1 MTEAFT
7 LQAVFA
13 IIGIAVFSLVW
24 LGLATSIRKI
34 SQREA
39 NPPSFNL
46 LLNAAHLGRFAG
58 WALVGAAA
66 LQIDFWTGVMLLVTR
81 IPAVLL
87 VAITF
92 LQRRELR
99 PSAKSLLTT
108 LLPVGFGLIA
118 LCSFIAMRGIE
129 SAAVPIVFG
138 IELPEST
145 PVQYATNLFVLA
157 CFAVQVLYALPQQIL
172 EAREKPLGNL
182 RWFQMSLLANY
193 GYTLLYSFLVQ
204 DALVQLVMRGAYSLV
219 FIEQAILVVMIER
232 AIARKKSSKKASSF
246 GSYD

>member
-1 MTEAFT
+1 MAEAFD

-13 IIGIAVFSLVW
+13 IIGIAVFALVW
-24 LGLATSIRKI
+24 IGLATSIRKI

-46 LLNAAHLGRFAG
+46 VLNAAHLGRFAG

-66 LQIDFWTGVMLLVTR
+66 LRVDFWTGLMLLVTR

-87 VAITF
+87 VAVTL

-99 PSAKSLLTT
+99 PSAKSLFST

-118 LCSFIAMRGIE
+118 LCSFIAIRGSE
-129 SAAVPIVFG
+129 PTAVPIAFG

-157 CFAVQVLYALPQQIL
+157 CFAVQVSYALPQQIL

-193 GYTLLYSFLVQ
+193 GYTLMYSFLVQ
-204 DALVQLVMRGAYSLV
+204 DALVQIVMRGAYSLV

-232 AIARKKSSKKASSF
+232 AIARKNKLKTSS
-246 GSYD
+246 